1 MCIVLSFDGVDG
13 VDDVWT
19 MWGRCVDDVWTMWV
33 VGGGR
38 RH

>member
-1 MCIVLSFDGVDG
+1 MVVCIVLSFDGVDG
-13 VDDVWT
+13 VDDV
-19 MWGRCVDDVWTMWV
+19 GTMWV